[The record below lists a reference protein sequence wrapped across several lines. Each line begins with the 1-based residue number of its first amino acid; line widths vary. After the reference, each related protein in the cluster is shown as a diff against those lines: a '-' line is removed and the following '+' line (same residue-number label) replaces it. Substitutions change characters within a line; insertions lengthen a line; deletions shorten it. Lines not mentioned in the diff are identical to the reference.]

1 MKRSDFGEIKSLRVD
16 RSLLN
21 YDFDHYLLANRKPE
35 MRKIDLPSTALQHL
49 PSAQQWGFQHVKM
62 FSSVE
67 RLILDLSIDT
77 EDHLYVFTETGAL
90 IKVVYKSNL
99 ANFASVT
106 EVLSL
111 PLPAD
116 KSNCFPPSLVF
127 ADKKYAIVSNGNGSL
142 MIYNTHDRSTEN
154 QRWTEV
160 FSYTLMSDSTVDNFV
175 LHNTID
181 NRNASGVAFCVL
193 DCRSKDENTL
203 SILLQTVMANKNVDD
218 ETTDNKVPFYTRLI
232 WLDIEMSE
240 NEPPKLARHRELNY
254 GAHLELATLNHN
266 AQELITIGPVPPVF
280 AYDSLSPVNTTN
292 ELDAEETT
300 ETTEKVDSK
309 PIYVWTQDAEEITVT
324 FASAE
329 PISRKDVNYQLT
341 SDTVSVSI
349 KGIELLSGKLEGAV
363 HLDSSTWS
371 IIDQTNLQITLF
383 KVRGHFWRELVKEDI
398 RGLYQQDP
406 EKVAQVLE
414 SLDKFT
420 SDTQAMSSRGA
431 QSSTL
436 NADQLEECDNTGEE
450 MNFICWVDGNEHRCI
465 QTIDTSCSQILFDMR
480 LTAGGPRTF
489 ATREDNDGIV
499 WSLDELDLETGQR
512 VCHKHTLNAFGYV
525 QAGHSQKLFS
535 GCAPDGNYAV
545 VVHTNNHAFIYL
557 QNVPVANGCQLRNRK
572 TEKKHQNISEQLVLN
587 TAALFDQT
595 VESPTFIGFRP
606 ANNVLFLLTRG
617 HIVAAHIR
625 S

>member
-90 IKVVYKSNL
+90 IKVVYKSNSITS
-99 ANFASVT
+99 FFT
-106 EVLSL
+106 T
-111 PLPAD
+111 PL
-116 KSNCFPPSLVF
+116 
-127 ADKKYAIVSNGNGSL
+127 
-142 MIYNTHDRSTEN
+142 
-154 QRWTEV
+154 
-160 FSYTLMSDSTVDNFV
+160 
-175 LHNTID
+175 TIEMHQELL
-181 NRNASGVAFCVL
+181 FCVL

-363 HLDSSTWS
+363 HLDSSTC
-371 IIDQTNLQITLF
+371 LQITLF

-512 VCHKHTLNAFGYV
+512 
-525 QAGHSQKLFS
+525 
-535 GCAPDGNYAV
+535 
-545 VVHTNNHAFIYL
+545 
-557 QNVPVANGCQLRNRK
+557 CQLRNRK